1 MTEIREKIKELL
13 LPITLATDSFVVD
26 VAVRNER
33 GGKLIQAFVD
43 TDKGITIDVCAE
55 ISRELARALDQ
66 SNIIQTSYRLE
77 VSSPGI
83 DKPISMLRQY
93 PKNVGRRFKVTYQ
106 GAELQK
112 PLIGKLQNV
121 KGEQLEFQTDAG
133 DVVSIEFS
141 KIIESKVEL
150 PW

>member
-1 MTEIREKIKELL
+1 MTEILEKLKELL
-13 LPITLATDSFVVD
+13 IPIAESSGAFVVD

-43 TDKGITIDVCAE
+43 TDKGITIGQCAE
-55 ISRELARALDQ
+55 ISRELARQLDL
-66 SNIIQTSYRLE
+66 STLIQTSYRLE

-83 DKPISMLRQY
+83 DKPIRLLRQY
-93 PKNVGRRFKVTYQ
+93 NKNVGRRFRVKYQ
-106 GAELQK
+106 GGDPQK
-112 PLIGKLQNV
+112 PFLGMLKNV
-121 KGEQLEFQTDAG
+121 NNEQLEFQTDAG
-133 DVVSIEFS
+133 EIVTIDFS

>member
-13 LPITLATDSFVVD
+13 APIAETFGAFVVD
-26 VAVRNER
+26 IAIRNER

-43 TDKGITIDVCAE
+43 TDKGITIDDCAG

-66 SNIIQTSYRLE
+66 SNLVQTSYRLE

-83 DKPISMLRQY
+83 DKPIRMLRQY
-93 PKNVGRRFKVTYQ
+93 HKNVGRRFKVTYQ

-112 PLIGKLQNV
+112 PLLATLQSVN
-121 KGEQLEFQTDAG
+121 GELLEFQTEAG
-133 DVVSIEFS
+133 EVVSIEFA

>member
-13 LPITLATDSFVVD
+13 HPIADACGAFVVE
-26 VAVRNER
+26 VAVKNER

-43 TDKGITIDVCAE
+43 TDKGITIGDCAA

-66 SNIIQTSYRLE
+66 TNLVQTSYRLE

-83 DKPISMLRQY
+83 DKPVRMLRQFQ
-93 PKNVGRRFKVTYQ
+93 KNVGRRFNVTYR
-106 GAELQK
+106 GGE
-112 PLIGKLQNV
+112 PLLGTLQNV
-121 KGEQLEFQTDAG
+121 DGETLEFQTEAG
-133 DVVSIEFS
+133 EVISIDFS

>member
-1 MTEIREKIKELL
+1 MTEIREKIKKLL
-13 LPITLATDSFVVD
+13 LPITEATDSFVVD

-66 SNIIQTSYRLE
+66 SSIIQTSYRLE

-83 DKPISMLRQY
+83 DRPIGMLRQY

-106 GAELQK
+106 EAELQK

-121 KGEQLEFQTDAG
+121 NGEQLEFQTDAG
-133 DVVSIEFS
+133 EVVSIEFT

>member
-13 LPITLATDSFVVD
+13 HPIAEASGAFVVD
-26 VAVRNER
+26 VAIRNER

-43 TDKGITIDVCAE
+43 TDKGITIGDCAG

-66 SNIIQTSYRLE
+66 TNLVQTSYRLE

-83 DKPISMLRQY
+83 DKPIRMLRQY
-93 PKNVGRRFKVTYQ
+93 QKNVGRRFKVTYQ
-106 GAELQK
+106 GAD
-112 PLIGKLQNV
+112 PLLATLKNV
-121 KGEQLEFQTDAG
+121 NGEQLEFQTEAG
-133 DVVSIEFS
+133 QFVSIDFS

>member
-1 MTEIREKIKELL
+1 MTEIREKLQELL
-13 LPITLATDSFVVD
+13 IPIAESSGAFVVD

-43 TDKGITIDVCAE
+43 TDKGVTIDQCAE
-55 ISRELARALDQ
+55 ISREFARHLDQ
-66 SNIIQTSYRLE
+66 SNLIRTSYRLE

-83 DKPISMLRQY
+83 DKPIRLLRQY
-93 PKNVGRRFKVTYQ
+93 NKNVGRRFKVAYEGIDPQRPFVGT
-106 GAELQK
+106 LK
-112 PLIGKLQNV
+112 DV
-121 KGEQLEFQTDAG
+121 KGEELEFQNDAG
-133 DVVSIEFS
+133 EAVTIDFS